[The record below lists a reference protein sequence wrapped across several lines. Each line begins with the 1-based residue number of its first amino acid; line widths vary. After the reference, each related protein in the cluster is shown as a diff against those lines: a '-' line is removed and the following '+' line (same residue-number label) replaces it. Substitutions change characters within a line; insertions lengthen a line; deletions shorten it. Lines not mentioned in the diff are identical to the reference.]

1 MHFALLWKAQ
11 TPWYDIPLER
21 ENYQLPCICTPIC
34 RLQLNKIEIFQ
45 VYSFYSFFSRI
56 YSSTVNVG
64 PVQLISADIVM
75 GSQKNRLSDFVIC

>member
-1 MHFALLWKAQ
+1 MITIKLKYFKSIHFIL
-11 TPWYDIPLER
+11 
-21 ENYQLPCICTPIC
+21 
-34 RLQLNKIEIFQ
+34 
-45 VYSFYSFFSRI
+45 FFSRI